1 MKTPPLALTAVIAL
15 AAPAYAQDAT
25 EKFAASETAFS
36 KCLAK
41 QAETRADYF
50 VPGIGF
56 LPGKLIANCYGDW
69 WQFHNACLRTGAAL
83 SECAGLTNALAM
95 NAAVSGGQ
103 QNRSARV
110 GNVQSANPSFDC
122 GKARTQDEHI
132 ICSDSRLS
140 ELDQADYIAYRQAE
154 EKSKDEAR
162 SAASDSLASRH
173 SCGDD
178 RLCISDQQVNAI
190 SILSALGS
198 QVPIPPWVGAYR
210 VELFRRRV
218 QPLAKNLSNR
228 IGQCTIT
235 KIASISTR
243 FGEALTPPVDE
254 MDSSGTQISFA
265 NGGYQVSYSYVPA
278 IADSHIG
285 DDVFLCLVSLPKNC
299 PPGDERGKV
308 YSGTNQKTRGYW
320 LLPDAQHTCGGA

>member
-140 ELDQADYIAYRQAE
+140 ELDQAIILHTGRLKRNPRTRLDQRQAIASHRGIHAVMTDSAYRIS
-154 EKSKDEAR
+154 KSM
-162 SAASDSLASRH
+162 
-173 SCGDD
+173 
-178 RLCISDQQVNAI
+178 Q
-190 SILSALGS
+190 
-198 QVPIPPWVGAYR
+198 
-210 VELFRRRV
+210 
-218 QPLAKNLSNR
+218 
-228 IGQCTIT
+228 
-235 KIASISTR
+235 
-243 FGEALTPPVDE
+243 
-254 MDSSGTQISFA
+254 
-265 NGGYQVSYSYVPA
+265 
-278 IADSHIG
+278 
-285 DDVFLCLVSLPKNC
+285 
-299 PPGDERGKV
+299 
-308 YSGTNQKTRGYW
+308 
-320 LLPDAQHTCGGA
+320 